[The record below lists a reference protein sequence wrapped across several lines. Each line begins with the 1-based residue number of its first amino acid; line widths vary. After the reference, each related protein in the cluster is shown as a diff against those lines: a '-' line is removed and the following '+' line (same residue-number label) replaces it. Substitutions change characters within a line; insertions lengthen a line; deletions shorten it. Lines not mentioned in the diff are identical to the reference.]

1 MKIAVIFGGIS
12 TERNVAITGG
22 RSVIEALTGL
32 GHEIIACDPAF
43 GADFQ
48 AKSETLISDMSQF
61 NDIDEIA
68 SYNPRNYID
77 AINSPL
83 FDDIEAAFI
92 VLHGKYGEDGLIQSL
107 LEFRGI
113 PYTGSN
119 VKSSSLSSDKSA
131 SKTCFISAGVLT
143 PPWTLVSREGIKKEG
158 LSKDIRTQFGKEI
171 VVKPNDQGSTIGL
184 TIIKGGN
191 LDEIEAAL
199 ELAAKYSSDVLIE
212 QYIGGRELTV
222 GIVDGD
228 ALPIIEIEIEDGFY
242 DYEHKYTKGKTNY
255 ICPAELSDDI
265 TEFTQTMAL
274 AAYHSLGC
282 SGFGRVDF
290 RLDEEGQPFCLEV
303 NSIPGFTSQSLVPKA
318 AKLVGIEFP
327 ELCDKLIKIAIQ
339 DFKKRNTIIV

>member
-22 RSVIEALTGL
+22 RSVIEALKGL
-32 GHEIIACDPAF
+32 GHNVMPCDPAF
-43 GADFQ
+43 GSDFKE
-48 AKSETLISDMSQF
+48 KSETLISDMSQF
-61 NDIDEIA
+61 NDVDEIKA
-68 SYNPRNYID
+68 YNPRNYID

-83 FDDIEAAFI
+83 FDDVEAAFI

-143 PPWTLVSREGIKKEG
+143 PPWTLVSREEINKEG
-158 LSKDIRTQFGKEI
+158 LAKDIRKQFGKDI
-171 VVKPNDQGSTIGL
+171 VIKPNDQGSTIGL
-184 TIIKGGN
+184 SIIKGGN
-191 LDEIEAAL
+191 LDEIEKAL
-199 ELAAKYSSDVLIE
+199 HLASKYSSDILIE
-212 QYIGGRELTV
+212 QYIAGRELTV

-228 ALPIIEIEIEDGFY
+228 ALPIIEIDIEDGFY

-255 ICPAELSDDI
+255 ICPAVISEDI
-265 TEFTQTMAL
+265 TEFTQSMAL
-274 AAYHSLGC
+274 AAYSSLGC

-290 RLDEEGQPFCLEV
+290 RLDEEGQPYCLEV
-303 NSIPGFTSQSLVPKA
+303 NSIPGFTSQSLVPMA
-318 AKLVGIEFP
+318 AKLVGMEFP
-327 ELCDKLIKIAIQ
+327 ELCDKLINIAIQ
-339 DFKKRNTIIV
+339 DFKKRNIVNV